1 MSAQAMG
8 WALDQDLPA
17 RPKLVLVAVANHAD
31 HTDGYCWLK
40 ADTIAAE
47 SSHSVRSVYRTLA
60 ALERNGFLR
69 RKKRKGADG
78 KQRAND
84 YWILFN
90 RIEAKFEWRKGV
102 PDDEMEDE
110 HDAEAHGSDDAA
122 PQDVEG
128 EISTPEQATSP
139 GPSDVAGH
147 RNAASEQ
154 AASCGPTAMGVS
166 PKDSEEPSKT
176 NPENPGLRKSAPRR
190 YRPPPPDPPQPMGS
204 TTLNGSGELI
214 FVYENSR
221 AYKAWAIRK
230 ANENRVHRWHLT
242 TNKVVDGHL
251 RTGWYFPTLFPPGEQ
266 DTEEIE
272 PIDPPFRHAKTG

>member
-40 ADTIAAE
+40 AETIAAE

-69 RKKRKGADG
+69 RQKRKGADG

-102 PDDEMEDE
+102 LDDEPEEED
-110 HDAEAHGSDDAA
+110 DAEPHGSDDGGI
-122 PQDVEG
+122 QDVEG
-128 EISTPEQATSP
+128 EISPSEQAVSP
-139 GPSDVAGH
+139 GPDDVAGQESGG
-147 RNAASEQ
+147 SEQ
-154 AASCGPTAMGVS
+154 AASCGPTAIGVT
-166 PKDSEEPSKT
+166 PKDSAEPSKT
-176 NPENPGLRKSAPRR
+176 KPENALPRGAPPRR
-190 YRPPPPDPPQPMGS
+190 YAPPPPPPPQPIAS
-204 TTLNGSGELI
+204 VCSGELR
-214 FVYENSR
+214 FVYYPSR
-221 AYKAWAIRK
+221 AYDAWQ
-230 ANENRVHRWHLT
+230 
-242 TNKVVDGHL
+242 VVKRRETGNPNW
-251 RTGWYFPTLFPPGEQ
+251 RAVTYRAGRAGWYFPSLFPPGQEE
-266 DTEEIE
+266 TEPIPEEI
-272 PIDPPFRHAKTG
+272 DPHQTTAKAS